1 MNVAENLKKLGY
13 SLPAPAPALY
23 NYVPYVISGNLVF
36 VAGQIS
42 MIDGTKITGIVG
54 QDLSIDDGRKAAEWC
69 ALNILAQVHDAVKG
83 DWARVTR
90 CVKVGGFVNCPAG
103 FTDQSVVINGA
114 SDLLVAALG
123 ERGKHARFAVGAGSL
138 PANFAVEI
146 DAVFEI
152 TPDDRG

>member
-1 MNVAENLKKLGY
+1 MDVIENLRKLGY
-13 SLPAPAPALY
+13 ELPAPVPALF

-42 MIDGTKITGIVG
+42 MLNGEKILGCVG
-54 QDLSIDDGRKAAEWC
+54 KDLSIEAGKKAAEWC
-69 ALNILAQVHDAVKG
+69 ALNILAQINEATGG
-83 DWARVTR
+83 DWSRVQR

-103 FTDQSVVINGA
+103 FADQSVVINGA

-123 ERGKHARFAVGAGSL
+123 ERGKHARFAVGAASL

-152 TPDDRG
+152 A